1 MVIRPVA
8 RFSGILHRQAHLDYR
23 KPPKRWGNTMSN
35 IPINLSGTLA
45 ADPQSRT
52 LPSGRACASFRL
64 AVNHWRLNKETGE
77 YVNDSTSWFGID
89 CYGPLASNCS
99 MSLRQGMSVVVQGNL
114 KIREWSTDEKSGVAP
129 TVVAEHIGPDLR
141 YGTANF
147 QKASSTNRQQEGQH
161 QAGADNDTPWGGLGE
176 DSGGEPVADGAPVL
190 DDPHETESTRHDVG
204 AGTHEDVDTGVPGG
218 ESDNDDDAIVRDTM
232 AATAPF

>member
-1 MVIRPVA
+1 
-8 RFSGILHRQAHLDYR
+8 
-23 KPPKRWGNTMSN
+23 MSN

-114 KIREWSTDEKSGVAP
+114 KIREWSTDEKNGLAP

-141 YGTANF
+141 FGTANY
-147 QKASSTNRQQEGQH
+147 QKASSVKRQQVSQH
-161 QAGADNDTPWGGLGE
+161 QTGADSESSWGGLGE
-176 DSGGEPVADGAPVL
+176 ESGGESVADEESGL
-190 DDPHETESTRHDVG
+190 GDPHDTGPTR
-204 AGTHEDVDTGVPGG
+204 EDVEVGRHGDDTDKV
-218 ESDNDDDAIVRDTM
+218 DDAIVRDTDKVDDAIVRDTV
-232 AATAPF
+232 AAAAPF

>member
-1 MVIRPVA
+1 
-8 RFSGILHRQAHLDYR
+8 
-23 KPPKRWGNTMSN
+23 MSN

-99 MSLRQGMSVVVQGNL
+99 MSLQQGMSVVVQGNL
-114 KIREWSTDEKSGVAP
+114 KIREWSTDEKNGLAP
-129 TVVAEHIGPDLR
+129 TVVADHIGPDLR
-141 YGTANF
+141 YGTANY
-147 QKASSTNRQQEGQH
+147 QKASSANRQQTSQQQTGT
-161 QAGADNDTPWGGLGE
+161 DSDSSWGGLGE
-176 DSGGEPVADGAPVL
+176 DAGGDTVAD
-190 DDPHETESTRHDVG
+190 DDSDSGDPQNAGPARDDVG
-204 AGTHEDVDTGVPGG
+204 TGSTHDDAEAGTDGG
-218 ESDNDDDAIVRDTM
+218 ESGSDDDAIVRDTV

>member
-1 MVIRPVA
+1 
-8 RFSGILHRQAHLDYR
+8 
-23 KPPKRWGNTMSN
+23 MSN

-77 YVNDSTSWFGID
+77 YVNDSTSWFGVD

-114 KIREWSTDEKSGVAP
+114 KIREWSTDEKNGLAP

-147 QKASSTNRQQEGQH
+147 QKASSANRQQVSQPPA
-161 QAGADNDTPWGGLGE
+161 AGDSDSSWGGLG
-176 DSGGEPVADGAPVL
+176 DDGGGEAVADDDADS
-190 DDPHETESTRHDVG
+190 DDPNDTGSTREDG
-204 AGTHEDVDTGVPGG
+204 DAGTDGG
-218 ESDNDDDAIVRDTM
+218 ELGSVDDAIVRETV